1 MNSSLINN
9 LINLALFQGVWF
21 ITVIGAAQGNT
32 WYGIAGLSCFICIH
46 YFVAHTVKADFLLA
60 TAAILLGLIIETT
73 LIQTGALNYT
83 HSITSP
89 QLAPLWMLILWAN
102 LALTLNGC
110 LRWLQG
116 RYVLA
121 AILGAAGGPLTYFG
135 GMKLGAATSTLP
147 LVTTLGVIAIIYA
160 FITPLLLLIAKQIT
174 QFTQASKYT

>member
-1 MNSSLINN
+1 
-9 LINLALFQGVWF
+9 
-21 ITVIGAAQGNT
+21 
-32 WYGIAGLSCFICIH
+32 
-46 YFVAHTVKADFLLA
+46 
-60 TAAILLGLIIETT
+60 
-73 LIQTGALNYT
+73 
-83 HSITSP
+83 
-89 QLAPLWMLILWAN
+89 MLILWAN

-174 QFTQASKYT
+174 QFTLASK